1 MDSHT
6 GKLFYQD
13 QKFSYEE
20 NGQSRILL
28 DCQDYFANKSRI
40 PMHSFVEEDIT
51 IPVFLLG
58 LLERYGELSGGTG
71 EEENGEEIQLIGVL
85 TAAFL
90 IRFALPVKAVELG
103 CTSGVLSYYLA
114 KILGTFNPES
124 SLCCVTDVIGNSSEN
139 GWLDRISL
147 ADNPPS
153 LSMLASDY
161 DDTQLESGHFDLV
174 VINGTRGVGNP
185 DGVIREAKR
194 LAKKGGLILAY
205 CCDSPLLES
214 CFCLH
219 FPERKEYHLE
229 VNTRIMTAECG
240 QGLPEEDQG
249 VLWRRKVEKYAGQL
263 KEVLMQ
269 RQESLLQRAEVL
281 MQEQESLMQEPE
293 SLMQKLESFMQG
305 SEVFKQ
311 KQELFSHRL
320 ESGWDMEE
328 IAKQLDQYIREA
340 MDLGELEWKIRLIDM
355 KELVLDI
362 WINGK
367 TDVQE
372 ELKRIW
378 PV

>member
-1 MDSHT
+1 METYT
-6 GKLFYQD
+6 GELCYQD

-20 NGQSRILL
+20 KGQSRILL

-40 PMHSFVEEDIT
+40 PMHSFVEENIT
-51 IPVFLLG
+51 VPAFLLG
-58 LLERYGELSGGTG
+58 LGEHYGELSESTG
-71 EEENGEEIQLIGVL
+71 EEENAEEIQLISVL
-85 TAAFL
+85 TAASL
-90 IRFALPVKAVELG
+90 IRSALPVKAVELG

-124 SLCCVTDVIGNSSEN
+124 ILCCVTDVIGNSSKN

-161 DDTQLESGHFDLV
+161 DDTQLESGYFDLV
-174 VINGTRGVGNP
+174 VINGTRSFENP

-194 LAKKGGLILAY
+194 LARKGGLILAY

-214 CFCLH
+214 CFFLH
-219 FPERKEYHLE
+219 FPERKEYHLK
-229 VNTRIMTAECG
+229 VNTRIMTAECK
-240 QGLPEEDQG
+240 QGLPEEAKG

-269 RQESLLQRAEVL
+269 
-281 MQEQESLMQEPE
+281 EPE
-293 SLMQKLESFMQG
+293 S
-305 SEVFKQ
+305 
-311 KQELFSHRL
+311 FSQRL

-328 IAKQLDQYIREA
+328 VSKQLNQYIREA
-340 MDLGELEWKIRLIDM
+340 MERGELEWKIRLIDM
-355 KELVLDI
+355 KELVLDS

-367 TDVQE
+367 TDAQE
-372 ELKRIW
+372 GLKRIW

>member
-124 SLCCVTDVIGNSSEN
+124 SLCCVTDVIGNSSGN

-174 VINGTRGVGNP
+174 VINGTRGFGNP

-249 VLWRRKVEKYAGQL
+249 VLWRRKVGKYAGQL
-263 KEVLMQ
+263 KGV
-269 RQESLLQRAEVL
+269 
-281 MQEQESLMQEPE
+281 
-293 SLMQKLESFMQG
+293 LMQKLESFMQG
-305 SEVFKQ
+305 AEVFKQ

-367 TDVQE
+367 TDAQE